1 MCVCMEG
8 MRRRSAKTTS
18 IMRKRQ
24 KMPKTED
31 SRSNKISML
40 LKNMDM
46 KELNDMKVESLR
58 EVENDREG
66 DWLVGRGML
75 FTASFAELLDP
86 LNNVHIKL

>member
-1 MCVCMEG
+1 
-8 MRRRSAKTTS
+8 
-18 IMRKRQ
+18 MRKRQ

-58 EVENDREG
+58 EVENYRGGIGWWEEG
-66 DWLVGRGML
+66 CFSQQALQ
-75 FTASFAELLDP
+75 SY
-86 LNNVHIKL
+86 